1 MFSTVNSDLLSR
13 VHFQSKMFKVKLLL
27 KLSKKFFE
35 VKLNNEIYVTSMHHI
50 KTEIISKLNKNQ
62 NMLLCQDKGRGTVIM
77 GRNGYTSKCL
87 NILEWEQIGK
97 KPN

>member
-1 MFSTVNSDLLSR
+1 
-13 VHFQSKMFKVKLLL
+13 MFKVKLLL
-27 KLSKKFFE
+27 KLSKKIFE

-87 NILEWEQIGK
+87 NILE
-97 KPN
+97 